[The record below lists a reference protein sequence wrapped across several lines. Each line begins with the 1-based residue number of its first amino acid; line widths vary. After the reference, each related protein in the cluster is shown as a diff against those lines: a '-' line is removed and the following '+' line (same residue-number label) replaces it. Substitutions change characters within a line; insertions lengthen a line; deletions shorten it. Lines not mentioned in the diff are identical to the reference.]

1 MQFGVAIHVSGALL
15 TGDPAATLDAN
26 IEAAVTEA
34 THFLE
39 AQIKMRTPHRTGN
52 LSKSIQA
59 EDIQGKGT
67 PVVKGIVATSQSYAL
82 PVETGTG
89 IYGPKKVPFVI
100 KAKPGKALIWPGADH
115 PVKQV
120 TIKGMVGAH
129 MFENGFKDNTAGL
142 DRIFAKYGLK
152 IVTELSQ

>member
-34 THFLE
+34 TLFLE
-39 AQIKMRTPHRTGN
+39 GRIKAGTPHRTGN
-52 LSKSIQA
+52 LSRSIQH
-59 EDIQGKGT
+59 EIQGKGT
-67 PVVKGIVATSQSYAL
+67 PVVKGIIATSQSYAL

-89 IYGPKKVPFVI
+89 IYGPKRVPFVI
-100 KAKPGKALIWPGADH
+100 KAKPGKALFWPGADH

-129 MFENGFKDNTAGL
+129 MFENGFTDNTAGL

-152 IVTELSQ
+152 IVMELNQ